1 MNKIKDKTMKEF
13 LENNA
18 YFVDF
23 FNAYF
28 FDGERVLKPEN
39 CEELDSEMNG
49 TTSRKRTHKIDKF

>member
-23 FNAYF
+23 LNAYF

-39 CEELDSEMNG
+39 LVLRQEKGLI
-49 TTSRKRTHKIDKF
+49 K